1 LNDST
6 LAIPADES
14 CDFSFVRTL
23 RENGFDVKA
32 VAEMMPGASDLQV
45 LELGF
50 KERRMIMTEDKDF
63 GEWVFAQKRPTTGVI
78 LFRYPIETRAQ
89 MSLAI
94 VELMNEHGARL
105 KDRHVVLEP
114 GKARIRRPR

>member
-6 LAIPADES
+6 LTILADES

-23 RENGFDVKA
+23 RAKGFDVKA
-32 VAEMMPGASDLQV
+32 IAEMMPGASDLQV

-50 KERRMIMTEDKDF
+50 KERRVIITEDKDF
-63 GEWVFAQKRPTTGVI
+63 GEWVFAQKRPTTGVVF
-78 LFRYPIETRAQ
+78 LRYPIETRAQ
-89 MSLAI
+89 ISLAI

-105 KDRHVVLEP
+105 KDRYVVLEP
-114 GKARIRRPR
+114 GRARIRRPK